1 MLYHLHEMQH
11 MAMMPARMFAEML
24 SNSLKNPWN
33 PMAHLGFARS
43 IGSAAEVFH
52 QMTERYGRPAWG
64 IEQVEIDG
72 KTVPVEIETLIRR
85 TYCHLV
91 HFRAGEKRKDPR
103 LLIVAPLS
111 GHFAT
116 LLRGTVE
123 GLLPYHD
130 VYITDWQDCRH
141 IPTSTDRFN
150 LNDYI
155 DYVIDFLHFLGP
167 NTHLLAVCQPSV
179 PSLAAASVMS
189 AWGDLCAP
197 ASMTL
202 IGGPIDTREN
212 PTAVNKL
219 ALEHPIEWFESN
231 VITTVPP
238 PYVGAGRKVY
248 PGFIQLTNFISMNLE
263 KHRESMN
270 QLFEHLVR
278 GDEEEAE
285 KRSAF
290 YREYL
295 AVMDLPAEYY
305 LQTIQTVFQEHH
317 LPEGRMTSRGRRI
330 DPSLIRHTALMTIE
344 GEKDDITGLGQTEA
358 AHRLCSSLP
367 DSMRVHHVAPKVGH
381 YGVFNGR
388 RWREE
393 IYPHVREFIR
403 THDKLTVL
411 ADEAAERHE
420 QERVGKPVRRMRQ
433 VLPA

>member
-11 MAMMPARMFAEML
+11 MAMMPARMLAEML

-33 PMAHLGFARS
+33 PMAHMGFARS

-72 KTVPVEIETLIRR
+72 KTVPVEEEVLIRR
-85 TYCHLV
+85 TYCHLL
-91 HFRAGEKRKDPR
+91 HFRAGDKRKHPR

-130 VYITDWQDCRH
+130 IYITDWQDCRH
-141 IPTSTDRFN
+141 ISTATDRFN

-155 DYVIDFLHFLGP
+155 DYIIDFLHFLGP

-248 PGFIQLTNFISMNLE
+248 PGFIQLTNFISMNLD
-263 KHRESMN
+263 KHKESLN

-285 KRSAF
+285 KRSSF

-295 AVMDLPAEYY
+295 AVMDLPAEFY
-305 LQTIQTVFQEHH
+305 LQTVKTVFQDHALPKNQMIARWH
-317 LPEGRMTSRGRRI
+317 PVLPEKIKR
-330 DPSLIRHTALMTIE
+330 TAILCIE
-344 GEKDDITGLGQTEA
+344 GELDDISGVGQTKA
-358 AHRLCSSLP
+358 ALKLAKGLSSDKKRYHLQ
-367 DSMRVHHVAPKVGH
+367 AGVGH
-381 YGVFNGR
+381 YGVFNGGRFR
-388 RWREE
+388 RDVVPV
-393 IYPHVREFIR
+393 ITKFVRE
-403 THDKLTVL
+403 HD
-411 ADEAAERHE
+411 HE
-420 QERVGKPVRRMRQ
+420 KRARPLNGANGRKRAGKRVNGRRS
-433 VLPA
+433 